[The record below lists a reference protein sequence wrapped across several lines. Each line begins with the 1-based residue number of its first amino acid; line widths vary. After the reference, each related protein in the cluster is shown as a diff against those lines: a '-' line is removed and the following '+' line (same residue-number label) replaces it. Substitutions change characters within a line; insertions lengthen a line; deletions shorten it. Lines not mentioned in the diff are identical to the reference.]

1 MQADQAQSLLDDV
14 RRAVKL
20 TAEEETLLLSKLKHR
35 TYLKGQYIVQEGDI
49 VRHQTYLVNGKVRTF
64 YLDRDGNEHIV
75 SFGIA
80 HWWVGDLCS
89 FASQIPA
96 DFNAQCLEKTEVL
109 QLSYDDTELL
119 YEELPKIER
128 FFRLLLQRAYIKSQ
142 KRVVRNHSL
151 SARERYELFLAEHP
165 EMVER
170 FPQYM
175 IASYLGITKE
185 FLSNIR
191 RQIAE
196 EEKS

>member
-1 MQADQAQSLLDDV
+1 MQADQAKTLLEDV

-20 TAEEETLLLSKLKHR
+20 TAEEEAMLTSKLKSR
-35 TYLKGQYIVQEGDI
+35 TYLKGQYIVQEGDV
-49 VRHQTYLVNGKVRTF
+49 VRFQTYLVSGKVRTF
-64 YLDRDGNEHIV
+64 YLDREGNEHIV
-75 SFGIA
+75 SFGIE

-109 QLSYDDTELL
+109 QISYDDTEQL

-142 KRVVRNHSL
+142 KRIVRNHSL
-151 SARERYELFLAEHP
+151 SARERYELFIAEHP

-175 IASYLGITKE
+175 IASYLGVTKE
-185 FLSNIR
+185 FLSSIR
-191 RQIAE
+191 RQIAD